1 MFYNNLDS
9 SWTELINQE
18 LKKEYFK
25 KLLFF
30 LKNEYSSERIYPQK
44 SLIFNAFKLC
54 TFKNLRVIIIGQD
67 PYHGDNQ
74 AHGLSFSVSKDIKI
88 PPSLLNIFKEIKND
102 IGKDVPKSGNLEYLA
117 KQGVLLLNSV
127 LTVRSGKPGSHRNK
141 GWELFSDS
149 VIKYISLNS
158 KNCVFILWG
167 LYAQKKEKLIDKKN
181 HLVLCSS
188 LPSPFSAYSGFF
200 NNNHFS
206 KCNNYLKLHNKQKII
221 W

>member
-1 MFYNNLDS
+1 MFYDNLDS
-9 SWTELINQE
+9 SWSELINQE

-30 LKNEYSSERIYPQK
+30 LKNEYSSEKIHPQK

-54 TFKNLRVIIIGQD
+54 TFKNLKVIIVGQD
-67 PYHGDNQ
+67 PYHGNNQ
-74 AHGLSFSVSKDIKI
+74 AHGLSFSVSNDIKK

-102 IGKDVPKSGNLEYLA
+102 LGKDIPKSGNLEYLA

-127 LTVRSGKPGSHRNK
+127 LTVRHGSPASHKNK

-149 VIKYISLNS
+149 AIKFISNRS
-158 KNCVFILWG
+158 KNSVFILWG
-167 LYAQKKEKLIDKKN
+167 TYAQKKEKFINKNN
-181 HLVLCSS
+181 HLILRSS
-188 LPSPFSAYSGFF
+188 HPSPFSAYSGFF

-206 KCNNYLKLHNKQKII
+206 KCNNYLKFYNKQEIM

>member
-1 MFYNNLDS
+1 MFYNDLDS
-9 SWTELINQE
+9 SWNDLINQE

-25 KLLFF
+25 KLSLF
-30 LKNEYSSERIYPQK
+30 LKDEYSSQKIYPQK

-67 PYHGDNQ
+67 PYHGDKQ
-74 AHGLSFSVSKDIKI
+74 AHGLSFSVSKDVKI

-102 IGKDVPKSGNLEYLA
+102 IGKDIPKYGNLEYLA

-127 LTVRSGKPGSHRNK
+127 LTVRHGKPGSHSNK

-158 KNCVFILWG
+158 KNNVFILWG
-167 LYAQKKEKLIDKKN
+167 AYAQKKEKFINKNN
-181 HLVLCSS
+181 HLILRSS
-188 LPSPFSAYSGFF
+188 HPSPFSAYLGFF

-206 KCNNYLKLHNKQKII
+206 KCNSYLKSYNKQEIM

>member
-30 LKNEYSSERIYPQK
+30 LKNEYSSQKIHPRK

-54 TFKNLRVIIIGQD
+54 TLNNLRVIIIGQD
-67 PYHGDNQ
+67 PYHGNNQ

-102 IGKDVPKSGNLEYLA
+102 IGKEVPKSGNLEYLA

-127 LTVRSGKPGSHRNK
+127 LTVRHGKPGSHRNK
-141 GWELFSDS
+141 GWELFSVS

-167 LYAQKKEKLIDKKN
+167 LYAQKKEKLIDKRK

-188 LPSPFSAYSGFF
+188 HPSPFSAYSGFF

>member
-1 MFYNNLDS
+1 MFYDNLDS

-18 LKKEYFK
+18 LNKEYFK
-25 KLLFF
+25 KLLSF
-30 LKNEYSSERIYPQK
+30 LIDEYSFRKIYPKK

-54 TFKNLRVIIIGQD
+54 TFKKLRVIIIGQD

-74 AHGLSFSVSKDIKI
+74 AHGLSFSVSKNTKI

-102 IGKDVPKSGNLEYLA
+102 IGKDIPNSGNLEYLA
-117 KQGVLLLNSV
+117 EQGVLLLNSV
-127 LTVRSGKPGSHRNK
+127 LTVRHGNPGSHKNK

-167 LYAQKKEKLIDKKN
+167 LYARKKAKLIDKNN
-181 HLVLCSS
+181 HLVLYSS
-188 LPSPFSAYSGFF
+188 HPSPFSAYSGFF

-206 KCNNYLKLHNKQKII
+206 KCNKYLKLHNKQKII

>member
-1 MFYNNLDS
+1 MFYNDLDS
-9 SWTELINQE
+9 SWNDLINQE

-30 LKNEYSSERIYPQK
+30 LKDEYSSQKIYPQK

-74 AHGLSFSVSKDIKI
+74 AHGLSFSVSKDVKI

-102 IGKDVPKSGNLEYLA
+102 IGKDIPKCGNLEYLA

-127 LTVRSGKPGSHRNK
+127 LTVRYGKPGSHSNK

-158 KNCVFILWG
+158 KNNVFILWG
-167 LYAQKKEKLIDKKN
+167 SYAQKKEKFINKNN
-181 HLVLCSS
+181 HLILRSS
-188 LPSPFSAYSGFF
+188 HPSPFSAYLGFF

-206 KCNNYLKLHNKQKII
+206 KCNSYLKSYNKQEIM

>member
-1 MFYNNLDS
+1 MFYDNLDS
-9 SWTELINQE
+9 SWTELIHQE
-18 LKKEYFK
+18 LNKEYFK
-25 KLLFF
+25 KLLSF
-30 LKNEYSSERIYPQK
+30 LVDEYSSQKIYPQK

-54 TFKNLRVIIIGQD
+54 TFKKLRVIIIGQD

-74 AHGLSFSVSKDIKI
+74 AHGLSFSVSKNTKI

-102 IGKDVPKSGNLEYLA
+102 IGKDIPNSGNLEYLA

-127 LTVRSGKPGSHRNK
+127 LTVRHGNPGSHKNK

-167 LYAQKKEKLIDKKN
+167 LYARKKAKLIDTNN

-188 LPSPFSAYSGFF
+188 HPSPFSAYSGFF

-206 KCNNYLKLHNKQKII
+206 KCNKYLKLHNKQKII

>member
-30 LKNEYSSERIYPQK
+30 LKNEYSSQIIYPQK

-74 AHGLSFSVSKDIKI
+74 AHGLSF
-88 PPSLLNIFKEIKND
+88 PM
-102 IGKDVPKSGNLEYLA
+102 
-117 KQGVLLLNSV
+117 
-127 LTVRSGKPGSHRNK
+127 
-141 GWELFSDS
+141 WLFL
-149 VIKYISLNS
+149 VI
-158 KNCVFILWG
+158 
-167 LYAQKKEKLIDKKN
+167 
-181 HLVLCSS
+181 
-188 LPSPFSAYSGFF
+188 
-200 NNNHFS
+200 
-206 KCNNYLKLHNKQKII
+206 
-221 W
+221 